1 MIVKIT
7 TNFFSG
13 NVYGNPTMYPAN
25 ETAKQFAEL
34 LGKKT
39 FSLIDI
45 HRIKRLG
52 YEIIYDNNLE
62 IQK

>member
-1 MIVKIT
+1 
-7 TNFFSG
+7 
-13 NVYGNPTMYPAN
+13 MYPAN

>member
-1 MIVKIT
+1 MTLQIT
-7 TNFFSG
+7 TK

-39 FSLIDI
+39 FSLLDID
-45 HRIKRLG
+45 RIKRMG
-52 YEIIYDNNLE
+52 YEIIYNNNLE
-62 IQK
+62 ITK

>member
-1 MIVKIT
+1 MKELKIT
-7 TNFFSG
+7 TK

-25 ETAKQFAEL
+25 ETAKLFAEL

-39 FSLIDI
+39 FSLIDF

-52 YEIIYDNNLE
+52 YEIIIDNNLE
-62 IQK
+62 IYK